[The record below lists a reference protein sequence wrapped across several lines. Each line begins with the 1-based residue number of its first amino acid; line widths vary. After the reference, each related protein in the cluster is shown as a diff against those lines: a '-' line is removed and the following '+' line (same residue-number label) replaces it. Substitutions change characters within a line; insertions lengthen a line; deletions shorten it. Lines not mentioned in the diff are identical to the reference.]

1 MQRPAEKRDAAA
13 DGLAA
18 GKAGDRLVHHR
29 LKDGRREIGARRAL
43 VDKRLDVRLGEHA
56 AARGDGVDL
65 LIVRGLAVETRGI
78 GLQQGGHLVDK
89 RAGAA
94 GADAVHALFEPTF
107 EVDDLGILAAEFDG
121 DIHLRRDALER
132 LRDGDDLLHKG
143 DAERLGKVDRAGA
156 GGAQFERALAER
168 CARLLE

>member
-1 MQRPAEKRDAAA
+1 M
-13 DGLAA
+13 
-18 GKAGDRLVHHR
+18 
-29 LKDGRREIGARRAL
+29 
-43 VDKRLDVRLGEHA
+43 
-56 AARGDGVDL
+56 
-65 LIVRGLAVETRGI
+65 RGLAVETRGI
-78 GLQQGGHLVDK
+78 GLQQSGHLVDK

-94 GADAVHALFEPTF
+94 GADAVHALFEPAF

-156 GGAQFERALAER
+156 GGAQFERALTER

>member
-1 MQRPAEKRDAAA
+1 MDTSSGRLRRQAERADERLFQLRQKVQRPAEKRDAAA

-65 LIVRGLAVETRGI
+65 LIMLGLAVQPRRI
-78 GLQQGGHLVDK
+78 RLQKGGHLVD
-89 RAGAA
+89 
-94 GADAVHALFEPTF
+94 E
-107 EVDDLGILAAEFDG
+107 
-121 DIHLRRDALER
+121 
-132 LRDGDDLLHKG
+132 
-143 DAERLGKVDRAGA
+143 
-156 GGAQFERALAER
+156 
-168 CARLLE
+168 

>member
-1 MQRPAEKRDAAA
+1 MAA

-18 GKAGDRLVHHR
+18 GKARNGLVDDRLEDRGGKVG
-29 LKDGRREIGARRAL
+29 LRRTL
-43 VDKRLDVRLGEHA
+43 VDEGLDVRLGEHA

-94 GADAVHALFEPTF
+94 GADTVHALFESTF

-121 DIHLRRDALER
+121 DIHLRGDALER
-132 LRDGDDLLHKG
+132 LRNGDDLLHKG
-143 DAERLGKVDRAGA
+143 MPSAWQG
-156 GGAQFERALAER
+156 
-168 CARLLE
+168 